1 MGLVGTVNGIRMPDY
16 HGDPA
21 TGKHIISVDW
31 EVCGELDNGR
41 TFIIRVSSGFSFD
54 GCSVPRSLWWLCGDP
69 MEVPRVA
76 AALAHDW
83 LYAAKLCSRKT
94 ADAIYAAI
102 CKAVGMGSIR
112 VWTEHKALRLCGG
125 SAWDSHGADDQ
136 TFARAH
142 GELILDGMKRGDDN
156 YATVVAA

>member
-1 MGLVGTVNGIRMPDY
+1 MWQDIRPYGQHDY
-16 HGDPA
+16 E
-21 TGKHIISVDW
+21 IVVD
-31 EVCGELDNGR
+31 
-41 TFIIRVSSGFSFD
+41 
-54 GCSVPRSLWWLCGDP
+54 
-69 MEVPRVA
+69 
-76 AALAHDW
+76 
-83 LYAAKLCSRKT
+83 KT